1 MGQCDGN
8 EDGMDLRGNCGIDRR
23 VLSMVEGGALDVRG
37 AGSGGQGSRGTYSG
51 LSGGVM
57 ERQHEKRG
65 SPRGAEKAW
74 GS

>member
-37 AGSGGQGSRGTYSG
+37 AGVVAKEAGEPT
-51 LSGGVM
+51 VA
-57 ERQHEKRG
+57 
-65 SPRGAEKAW
+65 SPVA
-74 GS
+74 